1 MPSPSR
7 TPESDA
13 TSDIPASVPADI
25 PANDSAGVSRPGA
38 GDDAPRVVSTVSD
51 RPGDLLDVLL
61 AGGRRA
67 DRLTHVEHLPGRPGR
82 QADWPAWA
90 DASLVAGYR
99 SLGVERPWAHQVEAA
114 EAAWAGRHVALA
126 TSTGSGKSLA
136 FWLPALTAVR
146 ADRAAETLA
155 PGRIE
160 SARTRGTVL
169 YLSPTK
175 ALAADQLSGLQRLL
189 DASRANDV
197 KVSTCDGDTSFEER
211 KWVQEYADV
220 VLTNP
225 DFLHFAL
232 LPNHRRWARFLR
244 NLRYVV
250 VDEGHS
256 YRGVFGA
263 HVALVLRRLARL
275 SAHYAPPP
283 AAPPPVGL
291 SEPAGTRGHA
301 RSDNTAPRSRDSA
314 PGRGGLTFVVASA
327 TTADPAV
334 SAGRLIGVPPEGIVT
349 VDADSS
355 PAGRKTFALWQPPE
369 VLGYEAAQARA
380 AATRDPAADAALA
393 ESLLIDPTA
402 HDDLGLTSD
411 PDEPATP
418 GDSPER
424 PRRSATAEVADLLAD
439 LTAAGARTLAFTRSR
454 RGAESVATQTQDHL
468 RVVSPQLARRV
479 AAYRGGYLPEE
490 RRSLERAL
498 RSGAVRGLATTNA
511 LELGVDISGLDAV
524 LIAGWPGTRMSVW
537 QQAGR
542 AGRAGADGLVAF
554 VAREDPL
561 DTYLVHHPEA
571 IFAAPL
577 EATVFD
583 PANPYVLAPHLC
595 AAAAEVPIRQS
606 DLPVFG
612 DSAAVTELLGV
623 LVARGALRR
632 RASGWYWTHAQSAAA
647 MMDLRGSGGSPVR
660 VVEAGTGRLLGT
672 VDAASADGSV
682 HDGAVYVHQGVS
694 HVVES
699 LDLNDGV
706 ALVARRDVDFGTWSR
721 SVTEIAIHGIADQ
734 ATGEEPG
741 AVPAAREGSGPA
753 AGESVSPPSDSAVSD
768 GPTAQPAPGVEP
780 SVPQG
785 SAPNDAAH
793 PAIRR
798 WWGPIGWGFGPVE
811 VTSQVVSFQRRR
823 LPDLQILGT
832 EPLDLPARTLP
843 TTAVWW
849 TVPAEVLDAA
859 GIDADTAPGALHA
872 AEHASI
878 GLLPLLATCDRW
890 DLGGVSTAMHV
901 DTEQATVFVYDAYPG
916 GAGFAERGF
925 HLGATWLRATRA
937 AISRCLCADGCP
949 ACVQSPKCGN
959 FNNPLDKAAAIRLLD
974 AVLAYAPA

>member
-7 TPESDA
+7 TPEPDAASDD
-13 TSDIPASVPADI
+13 T
-25 PANDSAGVSRPGA
+25 AGVGRPGA
-38 GDDAPRVVSTVSD
+38 SPSGQPFSD
-51 RPGDLLDVLL
+51 RPGALLDVLL
-61 AGGRRA
+61 AGGRRT
-67 DRLTHVEHLPGRPGR
+67 DRLTHVEHLPGRPGQ
-82 QADWPAWA
+82 QADWPGWA

-114 EAAWAGRHVALA
+114 EAAWSGRHVALA

-175 ALAADQLSGLQRLL
+175 ALAADQVNGLQRLL
-189 DASRANDV
+189 DASRAGDV

-232 LPNHRRWARFLR
+232 MPNHRRWARFLR

-275 SAHYAPPP
+275 AAHYAPAPQTSP
-283 AAPPPVGL
+283 GGLSDPGSPQGHAASDSAAP
-291 SEPAGTRGHA
+291 R
-301 RSDNTAPRSRDSA
+301 R
-314 PGRGGLTFVVASA
+314 GLTFVVASA
-327 TTADPAV
+327 TTADPSV
-334 SAGRLIGVPPEGIVT
+334 SAGRLIGVPPEQIVT
-349 VDADSS
+349 VDADTS

-380 AATRDPAADAALA
+380 PAANDPAADAALA

-402 HDDLGLTSD
+402 HDELGLTSD

-424 PRRSATAEVADLLAD
+424 PRRSATAEAADLLAD

-454 RGAESVATQTQDHL
+454 RGAEAVATQTQDHL

-490 RRSLERAL
+490 RRELEQAL
-498 RSGAVRGLATTNA
+498 RSGAIRALATTNA

-595 AAAAEVPIRQS
+595 AAAAEVPLRQS
-606 DLPVFG
+606 DLPQFG
-612 DSAAVTELLGV
+612 DPAAVTELLGV

-647 MMDLRGSGGSPVR
+647 MTDLRGSGGSPVR

-694 HVVES
+694 YVVES
-699 LDLNDGV
+699 LDLRDGV

-721 SVTEIAIHGIADQ
+721 SVTEIAIHGVRD
-734 ATGEEPG
+734 EEPG
-741 AVPAAREGSGPA
+741 AVP
-753 AGESVSPPSDSAVSD
+753 VTV
-768 GPTAQPAPGVEP
+768 
-780 SVPQG
+780 
-785 SAPNDAAH
+785 PNDATH
-793 PAIRR
+793 PAIQR

-832 EPLDLPARTLP
+832 EPLDLPEHTLP

-849 TVPAEVLDAA
+849 TVPAEVLEAA

-937 AISRCLCADGCP
+937 AISRCPCADGCP

-959 FNNPLDKAAAIRLLD
+959 FNNPLDKAAAVRLLD
-974 AVLAYAPA
+974 AVLAFAPSD

>member
-1 MPSPSR
+1 VPSPSR
-7 TPESDA
+7 NPEPDAASD
-13 TSDIPASVPADI
+13 D
-25 PANDSAGVSRPGA
+25 RPGA
-38 GDDAPRVVSTVSD
+38 
-51 RPGDLLDVLL
+51 LLDVLL

-67 DRLTHVEHLPGRPGR
+67 DRLTHVEHLPGRPG
-82 QADWPAWA
+82 QHADWPRWA

-99 SLGVERPWAHQVEAA
+99 SMGVERPWAHQVEAA
-114 EAAWAGRHVALA
+114 EAAWSGRHVALA

-175 ALAADQLSGLQRLL
+175 ALAADQVNGLQRLL
-189 DASRANDV
+189 DASRAGDV

-275 SAHYAPPP
+275 AAHYAP
-283 AAPPPVGL
+283 APPSGL
-291 SEPAGTRGHA
+291 SEPASARGHA
-301 RSDNTAPRSRDSA
+301 RSDTS
-314 PGRGGLTFVVASA
+314 PGRGPLTFVVASA

-334 SAGRLIGVPPEGIVT
+334 SAGRLIGVPSERIVT
-349 VDADSS
+349 VDADTS

-380 AATRDPAADAALA
+380 AAANDPAADAALA
-393 ESLLIDPTA
+393 EALLLDPTA

-490 RRSLERAL
+490 RRALEQAL
-498 RSGAVRGLATTNA
+498 RSGAIRGLATTNA

-595 AAAAEVPIRQS
+595 AAAAEVPLRQS
-606 DLPVFG
+606 DLPLFG
-612 DSAAVTELLGV
+612 DPAAVTELLGV

-647 MMDLRGSGGSPVR
+647 MTDLRGSGGSPVR

-694 HVVES
+694 YVVES
-699 LDLNDGV
+699 LDLPGGV

-721 SVTEIAIHGIADQ
+721 SITEISIHGISD
-734 ATGEEPG
+734 ESPG
-741 AVPAAREGSGPA
+741 VVPASAGPDPSG
-753 AGESVSPPSDSAVSD
+753 D
-768 GPTAQPAPGVEP
+768 GPTPEP
-780 SVPQG
+780 SPGDSPTVPQG

-793 PAIRR
+793 PAIHR

-832 EPLDLPARTLP
+832 EPLDLPEHTLP

-849 TVPAEVLDAA
+849 TVPTEVLEAA
-859 GIDADTAPGALHA
+859 GIDAETAPGALHA

-937 AISRCLCADGCP
+937 AISRCPCADGCP

-959 FNNPLDKAAAIRLLD
+959 FNNPLDKAAAVRLLD
-974 AVLAYAPA
+974 AVLEHAPE

>member
-7 TPESDA
+7 TPEPDAASDD
-13 TSDIPASVPADI
+13 T
-25 PANDSAGVSRPGA
+25 AGVGRPGA
-38 GDDAPRVVSTVSD
+38 SPSGQPFSD
-51 RPGDLLDVLL
+51 RPGALLDVLL
-61 AGGRRA
+61 AGGRRT
-67 DRLTHVEHLPGRPGR
+67 DRLTHVEHLPGRPGQ
-82 QADWPAWA
+82 QADWPGWA

-114 EAAWAGRHVALA
+114 EAAWSGRHVALA

-175 ALAADQLSGLQRLL
+175 ALAADQVNGLQRLL
-189 DASRANDV
+189 DASRAGDV

-232 LPNHRRWARFLR
+232 MPNHRRWARFLR

-275 SAHYAPPP
+275 AAHYAPATQTSPGGLSDP
-283 AAPPPVGL
+283 GSPQGHAASDSAAP
-291 SEPAGTRGHA
+291 R
-301 RSDNTAPRSRDSA
+301 R
-314 PGRGGLTFVVASA
+314 GLTFVVASA
-327 TTADPAV
+327 TTADPSV
-334 SAGRLIGVPPEGIVT
+334 SAGRLIGVPPEQIVT
-349 VDADSS
+349 VDADTS

-380 AATRDPAADAALA
+380 AAANDPAADAALA

-402 HDDLGLTSD
+402 HDELGLTSD

-424 PRRSATAEVADLLAD
+424 PRRSATAEAADLLAD

-454 RGAESVATQTQDHL
+454 RGAEAVATQTQDHL

-490 RRSLERAL
+490 RRELEQAL
-498 RSGAVRGLATTNA
+498 RSGAIRALATTNA

-595 AAAAEVPIRQS
+595 AAAAEVPLRQS
-606 DLPVFG
+606 DLPQFG
-612 DSAAVTELLGV
+612 DPAAVTELLGV

-647 MMDLRGSGGSPVR
+647 MTDLRGSGGSPVR

-694 HVVES
+694 YVVES
-699 LDLNDGV
+699 LDLRDGV

-721 SVTEIAIHGIADQ
+721 SVTEIAIHGVRD
-734 ATGEEPG
+734 EEPG
-741 AVPAAREGSGPA
+741 AVP
-753 AGESVSPPSDSAVSD
+753 V
-768 GPTAQPAPGVEP
+768 T
-780 SVPQG
+780 VPH
-785 SAPNDAAH
+785 DATH
-793 PAIRR
+793 PAIQR

-832 EPLDLPARTLP
+832 EPLDLPEHTLP

-849 TVPAEVLDAA
+849 TVPAEVLEAA

-937 AISRCLCADGCP
+937 AISRCPCADGCP

-959 FNNPLDKAAAIRLLD
+959 FNNPLDKAAAVRLLD
-974 AVLAYAPA
+974 AVLAFAPSD